1 MKKIVLMQVYEIEI
15 PKEYESLS
23 NDELLNKINFMY
35 DINGKNIINSMDA
48 ENDYEGTILYSIDD
62 EEVCFEDNKIS
73 NSGYQVWLDGQ
84 QRL

>member
-35 DINGKNIINSMDA
+35 DISGKRIVEDMNA
-48 ENDYEGTILYSIDD
+48 ENEYQGTILHSIDD
-62 EEVCFEDNKIS
+62 KEVCIEDNKIS
-73 NSGYQVWLDGQ
+73 NSGCQVWLDGQ
-84 QRL
+84 QR